1 MRGIGRCIDMS
12 SKKLAVIFPGMGYTK
27 DKPLLY
33 YAGKLS
39 ASKGYEVLPIEY
51 NRFFEG
57 IKYTD
62 EEKQKASEMSY
73 DMVTEALSKVDF
85 KEYADVVFIGKSL
98 GTIYAARY
106 ASEHKLKV
114 RHIWYTPLM
123 YTYTFGEKDAVAFLG
138 TSDPLSKVDEMKK
151 VADEN
156 GIPLHT
162 YEGGN
167 HSIETE
173 NVLTNIE
180 IISAVMK
187 ETEKCI
193 P

>member
-1 MRGIGRCIDMS
+1 MS

-33 YAGKLS
+33 YAGRI
-39 ASKGYEVLPIEY
+39 ATAKGYEVLPIEY
-51 NRFFEG
+51 TKYFEG
-57 IKYTD
+57 IKFTD
-62 EEKQKASEMSY
+62 EEKEKASAQAYEETERVLAGVRFEEY
-73 DMVTEALSKVDF
+73 DS
-85 KEYADVVFIGKSL
+85 VVFIGKSL

-173 NVLTNIE
+173 NVLANIE

-187 ETEKCI
+187 ETEKSI

>member
-1 MRGIGRCIDMS
+1 MS

-33 YAGKLS
+33 YSGKLA
-39 ASKGYEVLPIEY
+39 ASKGYDVIPIEY

-73 DMVTEALSKVDF
+73 DMVTETLSKVDF

-98 GTIYAARY
+98 GTIFAARY
-106 ASEHKLKV
+106 ATEHKLSV
-114 RHIWYTPLM
+114 HHIWYTPLM
-123 YTYTFGEKDAVAFLG
+123 TTFSFGERDAVAFLG
-138 TSDPLSKVDEMKK
+138 TLDPLSKVDDMKK
-151 VADEN
+151 TAGEY
-156 GIPLHT
+156 GITLHT

-167 HSIETE
+167 HSIETGDVIKDTE
-173 NVLTNIE
+173 FIHQIMKVTNE
-180 IISAVMK
+180 
-187 ETEKCI
+187 CFN
-193 P
+193 

>member
-1 MRGIGRCIDMS
+1 MNT
-12 SKKLAVIFPGMGYTK
+12 KKLAVIFPGMGYTK

-33 YAGKLS
+33 YAGKLA

-73 DMVTEALSKVDF
+73 DMVTETLSKVDF

-98 GTIYAARY
+98 GTIFAARF
-106 ASEHKLKV
+106 ATEHKLSV
-114 RHIWYTPLM
+114 HHIWYTPLM

-167 HSIETE
+167 HSIETPD
-173 NVLTNIE
+173 VLRNIE
-180 IISAVMK
+180 ILKAVMAK
-187 ETEKCI
+187 TNECFN
-193 P
+193 

>member
-1 MRGIGRCIDMS
+1 MS
-12 SKKLAVIFPGMGYTK
+12 SKKLAVIFPGMGYHK

-33 YAGKLS
+33 YAGRI
-39 ASKGYEVLPIEY
+39 ATAKGYEVLPIEY
-51 NRFFEG
+51 TKYFEG
-57 IKYTD
+57 IKFTD
-62 EEKQKASEMSY
+62 EEKEKASTLAYEE
-73 DMVTEALSKVDF
+73 TERVLGNVKFEDYS
-85 KEYADVVFIGKSL
+85 DVVFIGKSL

-151 VADEN
+151 VADEH
-156 GIPLHT
+156 GIPLYT

-167 HSIETE
+167 HSIETPD
-173 NVLTNIE
+173 VLRNIE
-180 IISAVMK
+180 ILNAVMTK
-187 ETEKCI
+187 TNECLN
-193 P
+193 